1 MRYGL
6 RMLLKTPGLSL
17 VAVLTIALGVGLTTH
32 TFSVVYGTM
41 LRGLDFDAGTKLIAL
56 SEDIP
61 AQNSRGNLIPLLDV
75 LDFRAEQT
83 SFRGLGAYLQG
94 NTVNLADEGAP
105 PERYVGAR
113 ASASLFEQVDGV
125 PVLGRVFTPD
135 EDAGA
140 PVVVIGYDIWQ
151 NRYGGAPDIVGT
163 DVRVNSERATI
174 IGVMPQGFHFP
185 FQEDVWLPLGMDPLE
200 AERGANRVQ
209 MVGRLLPGVSLEQA
223 TLQLQGIAAR
233 LSEEHPETNEG
244 VGVWVQTFAERSMP
258 PEIVAVMWVMLL
270 AVFGVLLIACFNVAN
285 LLLARAAVRSKEVA
299 VRSALGADRARLIRQ
314 LMLEAGLLAAVGGAL
329 GIGIAWLGIEWFSA
343 AIQDI
348 QKPYWI
354 DVRLDAPALVFT
366 LAITAFASVAAG
378 TLPAV
383 RASGG
388 KVHEILQ
395 DESRGSSS
403 FRMGRFS
410 EALVVGEIAL
420 SCALLVAA
428 GMMIK
433 SIINVNQRDMG
444 FDSAQVFTA
453 RLGLFDADY
462 PNDESRRRFFDRL
475 LEEVSSHPDAEAVAL
490 TQNLPALGSGMTRIA
505 LDGVAYPDIRD
516 RPLSNVSSMT
526 PGYLDVLGAT
536 LLEGRDF
543 GERDGYEALP
553 VAIINESFARRHFG
567 DRSPLDMRFQ
577 SGPDGPWLT
586 VVGVLRDLFVGGGG
600 PGGLGSDQG
609 LADQFFRPLAQAPN
623 VRFVSLAVKT
633 RGPPGAF
640 ASNAR
645 SAVQRVD
652 AGLPLYWVRTMDES
666 IESATWIFDI
676 FGSLFTLF
684 GAAALFLAAVGL
696 YGVMAFSVSRRT
708 QEMGIRMALGAE
720 KRTVFGLVL
729 GTGMRQLAVGAV
741 GGLALGA
748 LLVRPLSVV
757 FYDVEPSDPVVYGA
771 IAGTLLLSGLL
782 ACLVPARRATS
793 VELVSA
799 LRPD

>member
-1 MRYGL
+1 
-6 RMLLKTPGLSL
+6 LKTPGLSL

-41 LRGLDFDAGTKLIAL
+41 LRGLDFDEGTELIAL
-56 SEDIP
+56 SEEIP
-61 AQNSRGNLIPLLDV
+61 AENSRGNSIPLLDV

-83 SFRGLGAYLQG
+83 SFRGLGAFVQG

-113 ASASLFEQVDGV
+113 VSASLFEQVDGV
-125 PVLGRVFTPD
+125 PVLGRVFTLD
-135 EDAGA
+135 EEAGA
-140 PVVVIGYDIWQ
+140 PVVVIGYDIWRD
-151 NRYGGAPDIVGT
+151 RYGGAPDIVGT
-163 DVRVNSERATI
+163 DVRVNSELATI

-185 FQEDVWLPLGMDPLE
+185 FEEDVWLPLGIDPLE
-200 AERGANRVQ
+200 AVRGGDRVQ
-209 MVGRLLPGVSLEQA
+209 VVGRLLPGVSLEQA
-223 TLQLQGIAAR
+223 TVQVQGIAAR
-233 LSEEHPETNEG
+233 LAAEHPETNEG
-244 VGVWVQTFAERSMP
+244 VGVWVQTFSERTMP
-258 PEIVAVMWVMLL
+258 PEITAVMWVMLL

-314 LMLEAGLLAAVGGAL
+314 LMLEAGLLVVVGGTL
-329 GIGIAWLGIEWFSA
+329 GVGIAWLGIEWFNS

-354 DVRLDAPALVFT
+354 DIRLDAPALVFT
-366 LAITAFASVAAG
+366 LAITAFASLAAG

-433 SIINVNQRDMG
+433 SIVNVNQRDMG
-444 FDSAQVFTA
+444 FDGAQVFTA
-453 RLGLFDADY
+453 RLGLFEADY
-462 PNDESRRRFFDRL
+462 PDDESRRRFFDRL
-475 LEEVSSHPDAEAVAL
+475 IEEVRSHPDAEAVAL
-490 TQNLPALGSGMTRIA
+490 TQNLPALGSAMTRIA

-516 RPLSNVSSMT
+516 RPLANVSSMT
-526 PGYLDVLGAT
+526 PGYLDVLGAD
-536 LLEGRDF
+536 LVEGRDF
-543 GERDGYEALP
+543 GEQDGAGAVP
-553 VAIINESFARRHFG
+553 VAIVNQSFARRHFG
-567 DRSPLDMRFQ
+567 DRSPLDLRFQ

-586 VVGVLRDLFVGGGG
+586 VVGVVRDLFVGGGG
-600 PGGLGSDQG
+600 PGGLGSDQR
-609 LADQFFRPLAQAPN
+609 LADQFFTPLAQTPN

-645 SAVQRVD
+645 SSVQRID
-652 AGLPLYWVRTMDES
+652 AGLPLYWMRTMEES
-666 IESATWIFDI
+666 VESATWIFDI
-676 FGSLFTLF
+676 FGSLFAAF
-684 GAAALFLAAVGL
+684 GTAALFLAAVGL

-708 QEMGIRMALGAE
+708 QEMGIRMALGAGR
-720 KRTVFGLVL
+720 RTVFALVL
-729 GTGMRQLAVGAV
+729 RKGMGQLAVG
-741 GGLALGA
+741 GLIGLALGA
-748 LLVRPLSVV
+748 VLVRPMSVV
-757 FYDVEPSDPVVYGA
+757 FYDVEPSDPFVFGA
-771 IAGTLLLSGLL
+771 IAVTLLSSGLL
-782 ACLVPARRATS
+782 ACLVPARRATN
-793 VELVSA
+793 VELANA